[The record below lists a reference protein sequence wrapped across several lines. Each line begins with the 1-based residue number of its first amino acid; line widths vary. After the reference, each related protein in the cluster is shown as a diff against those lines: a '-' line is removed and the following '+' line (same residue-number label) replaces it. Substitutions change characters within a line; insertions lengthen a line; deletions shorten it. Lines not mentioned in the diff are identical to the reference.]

1 MSNIISIRNNFPKV
15 AAQLHRLGKDIG
27 DKAMVRA
34 LNETVRQGKTA
45 MARQISKEFRVKVGD
60 AKDRL
65 DVDYAKIKGGGV
77 KFFASLSAT
86 RPGGLHNNDDWR
98 GMNLIH
104 FVTSL
109 PTRNK
114 KGKLGQLKFQI
125 KRAGGRKSIKGAF
138 VATNRKTGGRAVF
151 VREGKSRMPIKTLT
165 TVDIPQMFN
174 TRRINSVIRTV
185 MQQRFEINFQR
196 QLRAVLKGFA
206 K

>member
-1 MSNIISIRNNFPKV
+1 MSNVISIRTNFPQV
-15 AAQLHRLGKDIG
+15 AAHLDRMAKDIG
-27 DKAMVRA
+27 DKALVRA

-45 MARQISKEFRVKVGD
+45 MARQISKEFRVTVGQ

-65 DVDYAKIKGGGV
+65 DVEYAKTKGGGLR
-77 KFFASLSAT
+77 FSASLMAT
-86 RPGGLHNNDDWR
+86 RPGGLYRTSDWR

-125 KRAGGRKSIKGAF
+125 KRQGGRKSIKGAF
-138 VATNRKTGGRAVF
+138 VAINRKTGGRAVF
-151 VREGKSRMPIKTLT
+151 IREGKSRMPIKTLT

-174 TRRINSVIRTV
+174 TRRVNEVIRTV
-185 MQQRFEINFQR
+185 MKDRFEINFQR
-196 QLRAVLKGFA
+196 QLRAVLKGYA
-206 K
+206 R